1 MLRLTSPLESA
12 PDWLVE
18 LHEQLWGRTDLLDKI
33 IRTVTLDKTDL
44 IELQVKLQGLNPSR
58 GKDDYVPQDVL
69 LARSAFLSSR
79 NTSST
84 ETIFDPKADPGC
96 GTTATLDIA
105 ASSFLVDHVMD
116 VDDPVDPSQS
126 KMGIP
131 HVLGAT
137 SSTVNYV
144 TGRRDLHNRSSEL
157 AGLSDDDEE
166 VITSSIPASVAD
178 VVADVLEVAPV
189 IFLRAT
195 AYGMVVQT

>member
-58 GKDDYVPQDVL
+58 GKDDYVPHDVL

-96 GTTATLDIA
+96 GTIATLDIA
-105 ASSFLVDHVMD
+105 ASSFPVDHVMD
-116 VDDPVDPSQS
+116 VEDLVDSPSPRWVFLMFWVPPRLPSIMLQAEEIFTI
-126 KMGIP
+126 G
-131 HVLGAT
+131 HR
-137 SSTVNYV
+137 N
-144 TGRRDLHNRSSEL
+144 
-157 AGLSDDDEE
+157 AGLSDDDE